1 MGDDLTDEHGFA
13 AAASLGGAGIL
24 VGPVRDSAAT
34 YRLGSVSE
42 ARHWLREA
50 AA

>member
-13 AAASLGGAGIL
+13 AAATLDGAGIL
-24 VGPVRDSAAT
+24 VGPARSSAAR
-34 YRLGSVSE
+34 YRLGSVTE